1 MPKKEQTMKVPIF
14 IEQSLIH
21 ELAEACSDVEREAAK
36 QESRGALQTP
46 IKTSHQD
53 AINRRLRAWHAL
65 AKEVSK
71 SITIVD
77 QQHDKWHRRMII
89 ESVTSAKIVWTFWEH
104 DKCDSLIYSAGYND
118 VPPSFCPRCCHGS

>member
-1 MPKKEQTMKVPIF
+1 MKVPIL

-21 ELAEACSDVEREAAK
+21 ELIEACADVEREAAK

-53 AINRRLRAWHAL
+53 AINRRLHAWHTL

-71 SITIVD
+71 NITFTKDPGKWRQRTIVE
-77 QQHDKWHRRMII
+77 HIGTN
-89 ESVTSAKIVWTFWEH
+89 SSIVWNFWEH
-104 DKCDSLIYSAGYND
+104 DRCGSLSYIAGAND